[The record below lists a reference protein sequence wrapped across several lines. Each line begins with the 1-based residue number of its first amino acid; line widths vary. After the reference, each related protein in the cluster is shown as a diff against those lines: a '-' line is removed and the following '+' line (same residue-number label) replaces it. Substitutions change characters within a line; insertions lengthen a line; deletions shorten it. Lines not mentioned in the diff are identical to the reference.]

1 MEELGNNNKWDTKMG
16 KTGKGGG
23 NLFLIAE
30 LILKIISIFLGS
42 GLDLFGPPQ
51 KITTGSF
58 MNLVNKII
66 KF

>member
-30 LILKIISIFLGS
+30 LILKIISIFFRIWVRFIWASSKDHNGIVYES
-42 GLDLFGPPQ
+42 GQ
-51 KITTGSF
+51 
-58 MNLVNKII
+58 
-66 KF
+66 